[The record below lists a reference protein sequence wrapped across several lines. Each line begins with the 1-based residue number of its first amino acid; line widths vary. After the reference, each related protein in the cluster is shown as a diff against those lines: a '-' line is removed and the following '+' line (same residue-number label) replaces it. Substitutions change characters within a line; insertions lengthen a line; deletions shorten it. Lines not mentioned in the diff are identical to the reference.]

1 MANPVGKYET
11 SNQIRQKANILNIR
25 FSKKKSVDSEI
36 KDNVVIDYD
45 ENHEIVNLEIM
56 KVDLREFV
64 RFAKTDQSIL
74 EFTAWCRQKVNSLA
88 DQVADFKKGV
98 LGATSVATGVCG
110 VALPQ
115 SGNAG
120 GELSTATIY
129 ANLRAEFCRPDLD
142 SCSNQTQEIIIN
154 HWL

>member
-1 MANPVGKYET
+1 MTRAIWKMANPVGKYET

-45 ENHEIVNLEIM
+45 ENREIVNLEIM

-74 EFTAWCRQKVNSLA
+74 EFTA
-88 DQVADFKKGV
+88 
-98 LGATSVATGVCG
+98 
-110 VALPQ
+110 
-115 SGNAG
+115 
-120 GELSTATIY
+120 
-129 ANLRAEFCRPDLD
+129 
-142 SCSNQTQEIIIN
+142 
-154 HWL
+154 